1 MVHKP
6 CPNCRHQIPVAC
18 KTCPCGHV
26 FARRPINP
34 QPTEQTDIKRRRT
47 ERVKRERPDYYS
59 ASEIENHIKRI
70 NASSRAAAA
79 KEVKEGNG
87 EGVVKK
93 RKAGR
98 PKGSL
103 NKPKEAKEER
113 EQDLFGNLSNE
124 KALLYSVVLAEINR
138 KIQGQWKG
146 PPTTSHSQ
154 LNQ

>member
-26 FARRPINP
+26 FTRRPSNP
-34 QPTEQTDIKRRRT
+34 IPTEQTGIKRRRT

-59 ASEIENHIKRI
+59 ASEIEKHIRRI
-70 NASSRAAAA
+70 NASARAQNASSNG
-79 KEVKEGNG
+79 KEGNG
-87 EGVVKK
+87 EGGVIKR

-103 NKPKEAKEER
+103 NRPKDNKDDKEE
-113 EQDLFGNLSNE
+113 DMFANISNE

-138 KIQGQWKG
+138 KIQTQWRG
-146 PPTTSHSQ
+146 PPRSQ
-154 LNQ
+154 SQS